1 MGNSASNANQSPHSN
16 SSRLESPARRTASPA
31 RGGSP
36 APSSRVHRSLRQKK
50 KSLELPDLASLALT
64 PASSSPQSVS
74 PHNGYRN
81 PRASS
86 PIPIP
91 ISAHPPVQT
100 FRPQNNLPSAAQLH
114 FSRNRRSYLS
124 SAYPSTQSF
133 VSGSPPE
140 PVPEEPVARPA
151 EYVPEVVH
159 STLPVLLKAEDE
171 ASKPEPVTVP
181 IRWRGGGRSVVLAR
195 AGHDNWNGRQPMEYE

>member
-1 MGNSASNANQSPHSN
+1 MGNSASNANQSPLHHP
-16 SSRLESPARRTASPA
+16 SRLDSPARRTASPA

-50 KSLELPDLASLALT
+50 KSLELPDLASLTLT

-91 ISAHPPVQT
+91 ISARPPVQT

-114 FSRNRRSYLS
+114 FKHRKSYLS

-140 PVPEEPVARPA
+140 PVPEEPPA
-151 EYVPEVVH
+151 KPADYVPEIVH
-159 STLPVLLKAEDE
+159 STLPVLLKAEDDSS
-171 ASKPEPVTVP
+171 SKPEPVTVH
-181 IRWRGGGRSVVLAR
+181 IKWRGGGRSVILTR

>member
-1 MGNSASNANQSPHSN
+1 MGNSASNPNQSPHTQ

-36 APSSRVHRSLRQKK
+36 ASGSRVHKSLRQKK
-50 KSLELPDLASLALT
+50 KSLELPDLASLSLT

-74 PHNGYRN
+74 PHNGYR
-81 PRASS
+81 ASA

-91 ISAHPPVQT
+91 GSARPPPQT
-100 FRPQNNLPSAAQLH
+100 FSPQTNMASAAQLH
-114 FSRNRRSYLS
+114 FRNHRSYLS

-133 VSGSPPE
+133 VSGSPPAA
-140 PVPEEPVARPA
+140 VPEEPAARNVQ
-151 EYVPEVVH
+151 YVSEIIH
-159 STLPVLLKAEDE
+159 STLPVLLKAEDD
-171 ASKPEPVTVP
+171 ASKPEPITVHLK
-181 IRWRGGGRSVVLAR
+181 WRTGGRSVVLAR